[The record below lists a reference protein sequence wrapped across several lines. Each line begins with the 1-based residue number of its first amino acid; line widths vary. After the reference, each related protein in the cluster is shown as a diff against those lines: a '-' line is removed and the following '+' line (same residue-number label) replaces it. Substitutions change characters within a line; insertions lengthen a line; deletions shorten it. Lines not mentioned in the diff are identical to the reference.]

1 VTGALLRFDREL
13 ERTDQIST
21 WGFAE
26 RSLRM
31 SPANTLRLE
40 GGRLWPDESV
50 TYDLAGAGGPP
61 RLLAARW
68 IVDGRI
74 GREVAGEEIELR

>member
-1 VTGALLRFDREL
+1 MTGALLRFDREL
-13 ERTDQIST
+13 VRTDQVSA
-21 WGFAE
+21 WGFEE

-40 GGRLWPDESV
+40 GGRLWPGESV
-50 TYDLAGAGGPP
+50 TYDIAGAGGSP

-68 IVDGRI
+68 IVDGRL
-74 GREVAGEEIELR
+74 GAELRGEEFELR